1 MSLITLVV
9 ALIIIAL
16 LIYGAGYLS
25 PPLDGNIVRLIQ
37 AAIILIGA
45 LLLAQRFGV
54 F

>member
-1 MSLITLVV
+1 MDLVMLIV

-16 LIYGAGYLS
+16 LVYGASYLS

-45 LLLAQRFGV
+45 VLLAQKFGV